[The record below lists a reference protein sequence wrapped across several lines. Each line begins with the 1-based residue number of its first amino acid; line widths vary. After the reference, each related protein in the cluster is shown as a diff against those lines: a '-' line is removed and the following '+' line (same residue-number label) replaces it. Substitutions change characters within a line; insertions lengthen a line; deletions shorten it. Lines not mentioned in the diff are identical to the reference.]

1 LSYNTSF
8 AERHELEVM
17 GGTELRRSK
26 NTLISTKGFGFN
38 PTTLT
43 TKPIVFPNSGYEND
57 ERFRQYAKSI
67 GETSYASFFANATY
81 TLDRKYN
88 LFGSIRYDGSN
99 MFGVDPKYRF
109 LPIWSLAGS
118 WVVSEESFM
127 RTVPVISNLRLRAS
141 YGIQGNVDRNTYPFF
156 IGQYNNLTGLQ

>member
-1 LSYNTSF
+1 AIY
-8 AERHELEVM
+8 
-17 GGTELRRSK
+17 
-26 NTLISTKGFGFN
+26 
-38 PTTLT
+38 
-43 TKPIVFPNSGYEND
+43 
-57 ERFRQYAKSI
+57 RQYAKGI
-67 GETSYASFFANATY
+67 NETSYASFFANATY

-118 WVVSEESFM
+118 WIVTEESFM
-127 RTVPVISNLRLRAS
+127 EAVPAISNLRLRAS

-156 IGQYNNLTGLQ
+156 IGQYSTGMLLPGSNERSEERRVGKEVRFGE